1 VSAADLDP
9 FRDPILGAE
18 SYRRDLLRDRR
29 DDLAVLPPVVR
40 EVAVRRAGRV
50 GGGVAATVTAGAL
63 GLLAAVAYLW
73 GFPEGV
79 NRIFPGPDPAPLAT
93 LLLIACVAAPVGV
106 LLGRAAGERAWRRA
120 MSRCVMPG
128 GNASDDIDRLA
139 VERPLVA
146 GRRLALRI
154 EGASVG
160 LPVFGVMLLGPALFV
175 AARGAVVAGGYPEV
189 AALEDALIRLAPWLA
204 FSGIGGLVVALVLR
218 GGLRRWTTAQLGRRV
233 LAFAGIA
240 TVLLPF
246 LAVAGAAALLG
257 ALALLGV
264 RRERRRLGLG
274 DSHAA
279 ALDSGL
285 GRALAVRR
293 ADELELPH
301 EFLRPC
307 AGAAADPPS
316 RPRARRARR
325 RRRFRHRAGRHSG
338 AHPSADPGPGDVAPR
353 TGGRPGSHSCSRRRA
368 ARRRRACL
376 RLPVIP

>member
-1 VSAADLDP
+1 
-9 FRDPILGAE
+9 
-18 SYRRDLLRDRR
+18 
-29 DDLAVLPPVVR
+29 
-40 EVAVRRAGRV
+40 
-50 GGGVAATVTAGAL
+50 
-63 GLLAAVAYLW
+63 
-73 GFPEGV
+73 
-79 NRIFPGPDPAPLAT
+79 
-93 LLLIACVAAPVGV
+93 V

-160 LPVFGVMLLGPALFV
+160 LPVFGAMLLGPALFV

-204 FSGIGGLVVALVLR
+204 FSGVGGLVVALVLR

-285 GRALAVRR
+285 GRALA
-293 ADELELPH
+293 
-301 EFLRPC
+301 
-307 AGAAADPPS
+307 AAARTS
-316 RPRARRARR
+316 WSFLTRSFARARALLPTRR
-325 RRRFRHRAGRHSG
+325 RVLVL
-338 AHPSADPGPGDVAPR
+338 VALAVGVGFGIGLAAIPAR
-353 TGGRPGSHSCSRRRA
+353 TLAPIPVLVTLPPEPAVVPVPIRVPVVEPPA
-368 ARRRRACL
+368 AAATACVC
-376 RLPVIP
+376 P